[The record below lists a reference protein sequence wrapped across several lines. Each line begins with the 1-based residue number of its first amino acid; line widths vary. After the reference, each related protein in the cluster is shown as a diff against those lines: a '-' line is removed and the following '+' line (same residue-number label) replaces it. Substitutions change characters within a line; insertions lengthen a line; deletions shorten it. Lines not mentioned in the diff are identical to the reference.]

1 LFIYQVLDIPRSLF
15 EEKLEH
21 MKESKGAKN
30 DTDLTAA
37 DLKELVGQY
46 KEVYLTAK
54 GEPFPSGTRKNACSS
69 IHPSSVTQQRLYE
82 TSLLIDTEAVFLV
95 QTPRNSLS

>member
-1 LFIYQVLDIPRSLF
+1 MDIPRSLF

-21 MKESKGAKN
+21 MKEAKGVKN

-46 KEVYLTAK
+46 KEVYLAAK
-54 GEPFPSGTRKNACSS
+54 GEPFPSGAVPSDYLEKHAF
-69 IHPSSVTQQRLYE
+69 SSVH
-82 TSLLIDTEAVFLV
+82 SDTEAVLI
-95 QTPRNSLS
+95 SLCTKIIV

>member
-1 LFIYQVLDIPRSLF
+1 MDIPRSLF

-21 MKESKGAKN
+21 MKESKGVKN

-54 GEPFPSGTRKNACSS
+54 GEPFPSGTILSHSTLN
-69 IHPSSVTQQRLYE
+69 SVCMKQI
-82 TSLLIDTEAVFLV
+82 S
-95 QTPRNSLS
+95 

>member
-1 LFIYQVLDIPRSLF
+1 MDIPRSLF

-21 MKESKGAKN
+21 MKESKGVKN

-54 GEPFPSGTRKNACSS
+54 GEPFPSGTRKSACSS
-69 IHPSSVTQQRLYE
+69 IHPSSVNQQRLYE

-95 QTPRNSLS
+95 QTPRSSLS

>member
-1 LFIYQVLDIPRSLF
+1 MFLIRRAFLYQVMDIPHEKF

-21 MKESKGAKN
+21 MKEAKGVKA

-46 KEVYLTAK
+46 KECYIEAK
-54 GEPFPSGTRKNACSS
+54 GEPFPSGMYA
-69 IHPSSVTQQRLYE
+69 
-82 TSLLIDTEAVFLV
+82 
-95 QTPRNSLS
+95 RNSFSKLKLCFSSSTLISMFAL